1 MCRRRAASRP
11 TPRPAPRRHDRA
23 ASRQRS
29 PEGRPMPRLTRF
41 LLRHKLAVVA
51 AWLVVL
57 AAGAAAAGV
66 VPGRLSQEFA
76 FPGQEGYEANVAI
89 LEAYGNGGPGNPL
102 VPVVTLPDRTTVD
115 SPGTRD
121 ALDRAFAGVAADP
134 RLRVLAWPAT
144 TGDRRLVVDGGRV
157 VYALVWG
164 PFQGQEGG
172 DPAIGQRVADGLRR
186 ALPAGT
192 GVQVTGLDQLRATA
206 AEEPADAGVRVETLV
221 GAVGALF
228 VLAFVFGSF
237 LALVPLL
244 IAAVGILTT
253 FLAVLG
259 LTGLV
264 EVSFIVQYL
273 VALIGLGV
281 AVDYSLLVVTR
292 WREELANGHDREEA
306 VHRAMATAGRSV
318 VTSGGTVAVGLLAL
332 VLLPVPFLRSIGYA
346 GLLIP
351 LAATLATLT
360 LLPVLLATVGPRL
373 DWPAGRRARR
383 HDPAGQGRAAS
394 RLWTGWAAGV
404 ARHRWLA
411 TLAALAVLVPLCVA
425 AFGLRLGEPPAAVLA
440 QSGPAREALDTLE
453 RAGVGSGALTPI
465 EVLLPA
471 GADRQA
477 AADRLA
483 GVAGVQLAAAPT
495 GPAWQR
501 DDSGLVS
508 VLPAAETSGDEGE
521 AAAELPG
528 ARVGGSGALAI
539 DATASL
545 YGSFPLMLAVVAA
558 VTFVLLARAF
568 RSLLLA
574 FKAILLNLLSIGAAY
589 GVLVLVWQEGH
600 GSEAIWGIP
609 ATGAIAMWVPLMAFA
624 FLYGL
629 SMDYEVFLLAR
640 MREEY
645 DGTGST
651 QTAIVQGLGR
661 VGRLVTCAALIL
673 FLSFASMA
681 AIPELD
687 VKIMATALGAGI
699 LIDATILRALLVPAL
714 VALLG
719 RWNWWLPPWAAR
731 VLRVPPS
738 LPAPEAAEPS
748 REQLVTFDLR

>member
-1 MCRRRAASRP
+1 
-11 TPRPAPRRHDRA
+11 
-23 ASRQRS
+23 
-29 PEGRPMPRLTRF
+29 MPRLTRF

-57 AAGAAAAGV
+57 VAGVAAAGV
-66 VPGRLSQEFA
+66 VPGRLSQEFS
-76 FPGQEGYEANVAI
+76 FPGEEGYEANVAI

-102 VPVVTLPDRTTVD
+102 VPVVTLPEGTTVD
-115 SPGTRD
+115 SPGARD
-121 ALDRAFAGVAADP
+121 ALERAFGGVAADP

-144 TGDRRLVVDGGRV
+144 TGDRRLVVEDGRT
-157 VYALVWG
+157 VYGLVWG
-164 PFQGQEGG
+164 PFQGPEGA
-172 DPAIGQRVADGLRR
+172 DPALAGTLADGLRR

-192 GVQVTGLDQLRATA
+192 TVQVTGLDALRTAA
-206 AEEPADAGVRVETLV
+206 AEEPADTGVLVETL
-221 GAVGALF
+221 AGALGALV

-244 IAAVGILTT
+244 IAAVAILTT

-264 EVSFIVQYL
+264 EVSFIVQFL

-292 WREELANGHDREEA
+292 WREELGRGLDREQA
-306 VHRAMATAGRSV
+306 VQRAMATAGRAV

-360 LLPVLLATVGPRL
+360 LLPVVLATVGPRL

-383 HDPAGQGRAAS
+383 GLGRGSAGGP
-394 RLWTGWAAGV
+394 LWTRWATGV
-404 ARHRWLA
+404 TRHRWLA
-411 TLAALAVLVPLCVA
+411 TLAALAVLLPLCVA
-425 AFGLRLGEPPAAVLA
+425 ALDLRLGEPPAAVLA
-440 QSGPAREALDTLE
+440 QSGPAREALDRLE
-453 RAGVGSGALTPI
+453 RAGVSSGVLTPI
-465 EVLLPA
+465 EVLVPA
-471 GADRQA
+471 GPEA
-477 AADRLA
+477 AAARLG
-483 GVAGVQLAAAPT
+483 GVAGVQLAVAPA

-501 DDSGLVS
+501 ADSSLVS
-508 VLPAAETSGDEGE
+508 VLPAAETSGDAGE
-521 AAAELPG
+521 ATVERVRDLAAAELPG

-545 YGSFPLMLAVVAA
+545 YGSFPLMLAAVAL

-574 FKAILLNLLSIGAAY
+574 LKAIVLNLLSIGAAY

-645 DGTGST
+645 DATGST
-651 QTAIVQGLGR
+651 ETAIVRGLGR
-661 VGRLVTCAALIL
+661 VGRLVTSAALIL
-673 FLSFASMA
+673 FLAFASLA

-719 RWNWWLPPWAAR
+719 RWNWWLPTWAAR
-731 VLRVPPS
+731 LLRVPPS
-738 LPAPEAAEPS
+738 APAPEPAEPAHE
-748 REQLVTFDLR
+748 RVQVG

>member
-1 MCRRRAASRP
+1 
-11 TPRPAPRRHDRA
+11 
-23 ASRQRS
+23 
-29 PEGRPMPRLTRF
+29 MPRLTQF

-57 AAGAAAAGV
+57 VAGGAAAGV
-66 VPGRLSQEFA
+66 VPGRLSQEFS
-76 FPGQEGYEANVAI
+76 FPGEEGYEANVAI

-102 VPVVTLPDRTTVD
+102 VPVVTLPEGTTVD
-115 SPGTRD
+115 SPGVRE
-121 ALDRAFAGVAADP
+121 ALERAFAGAAADP

-144 TGDRRLVVDGGRV
+144 TDDRRLVVEDGRT
-157 VYALVWG
+157 VYGLVWG
-164 PFQGQEGG
+164 PFMGLEGG
-172 DPAIGQRVADGLRR
+172 DPAMAETLADGLRR

-192 GVQVTGLDQLRATA
+192 GVQVTGLDALRTAA
-206 AEEPADAGVRVETLV
+206 AEEPADTGVLVETLV
-221 GAVGALF
+221 GGLGALV

-244 IAAVGILTT
+244 IAAVAILTT

-264 EVSFIVQYL
+264 EVSFIVQFL

-292 WREELANGHDREEA
+292 WREELAAGHDREQA
-306 VHRAMATAGRSV
+306 VQRAMATAGRAV

-383 HDPAGQGRAAS
+383 RDPGRAGAAG
-394 RLWTGWAAGV
+394 RLWTGWATGV

-411 TLAALAVLVPLCVA
+411 TLAALAVLVPLGVA
-425 AFGLRLGEPPAAVLA
+425 ALGLRLGEPPAAVLA
-440 QSGPAREALDTLE
+440 QSGPAREALDRLE
-453 RAGVGSGALTPI
+453 GAGVGSGVLTPI
-465 EVLLPA
+465 EVLLPV
-471 GADRQA
+471 GADREA
-477 AADRLA
+477 AAARLG
-483 GVAGVQLAAAPT
+483 GVAGVQVAVAPT
-495 GPAWQR
+495 GPAWER
-501 DDSGLVS
+501 DGTGLVS
-508 VLPAAETSGDEGE
+508 VLPEAETSGDAGE
-521 AAAELPG
+521 ATVERVREVAAAELPG
-528 ARVGGSGALAI
+528 ARIGGSGALAI

-545 YGSFPLMLAVVAA
+545 YGSFPLMLAAVAL

-574 FKAILLNLLSIGAAY
+574 FKAIVLNLLSIGAAY
-589 GVLVLVWQEGH
+589 GVLVLVWQEGY

-640 MREEY
+640 MREGY

-651 QTAIVQGLGR
+651 ETAIVGGLGR

-699 LIDATILRALLVPAL
+699 LLDATILRALLVPAL

-719 RWNWWLPPWAAR
+719 RWNWWLPAWAAR
-731 VLRVPPS
+731 PLRVAPS
-738 LPAPEAAEPS
+738 SPAPEAAEPEAAVANTITLS
-748 REQLVTFDLR
+748 R